1 MLIGILVGVLL
12 IFGIISLFCG
22 AVKKILEIISVLF
35 RLGVG
40 GMISMMV
47 YTYLGVKFST
57 QWWMLLFVAL
67 GAIII
72 FVLTSVLA
80 ANFRM
85 LGYSI
90 NYFSNSFLILIVAGI
105 LGENF
110 SVHFAV
116 YALILFLFPRLL
128 WLSDRFATTSEF
140 SHVDYDAWYDIT
152 TYHYL
157 VKPMDWWENSGDS
170 WKWIPF
176 QIVVSSLFYL
186 IGSATMTALY
196 PVEGVWLSILFV
208 VLSIGINVAFDLFVF
223 RKIEEIAFGE

>member
-57 QWWMLLFVAL
+57 QWWMLLFVVL

-72 FVLTSVLA
+72 FVLISALA

-85 LGYSI
+85 IGYAI
-90 NYFSNSFLILIVAGI
+90 NYFSNSFLVLIVAGI

-116 YALILFLFPRLL
+116 YALILLLFPRLL
-128 WLSDRFATTSEF
+128 WFSDRFATTSEY
-140 SHVDYDAWYDIT
+140 SHTDYDGWSNT
-152 TYHYL
+152 FTEHYII
-157 VKPMDWWENSGDS
+157 KPVDWWVDAGDS
-170 WKWIPF
+170 WKWLPF
-176 QIVVSSLFYL
+176 QIVVSALFYL
-186 IGSATMTALY
+186 IGTATMTAIY
-196 PVEGVWLSILFV
+196 PVEGVWLTILFV

-223 RKIEEIAFGE
+223 RKIEEKVFNE